1 MKTALKII
9 AIILILALLAGFITV
24 MVKSDFFRDLGAVEL
39 PDLPDLPGTIAGP
52 NPYLEIGG
60 VTYEYGMD
68 LADDS
73 ALRVDVK
80 DFEGALE
87 VNIVPGESFDFK
99 VGGVPY
105 KFPVSLEADW
115 NSIFDLQVG
124 EGYFTF
130 NNSNK
135 DLGEILS
142 TACFPEAEI
151 TDFFNINRAVAYFK
165 VEITAGDKNLVL
177 PITGFYDF
185 MDITLSDEHIVF

>member
-9 AIILILALLAGFITV
+9 AIILILALLAGFIIV
-24 MVKSDFFRDLGAVEL
+24 MVKSDFFRNLDDVDFPEI
-39 PDLPDLPGTIAGP
+39 PGITEARE
-52 NPYLEIGG
+52 PYLEIGG

-68 LADDS
+68 LADN
-73 ALRVDVK
+73 AVLRVDVK
-80 DFEGALE
+80 DFEGDFE

-99 VGGVPY
+99 VDGITY

-115 NSIFDLQVG
+115 NSVFELQVG

-177 PITGFYDF
+177 PITGFYDY
-185 MDITLSDEHIVF
+185 MDITLSEEVIIF

>member
-24 MVKSDFFRDLGAVEL
+24 MVKSDFFRNLDDVDFPEI
-39 PDLPDLPGTIAGP
+39 PGITEARG
-52 NPYLEIGG
+52 PYLEIGG
-60 VTYEYGMD
+60 VEYEYGMD
-68 LADDS
+68 LADN
-73 ALRVDVK
+73 AVLRVDVK

-115 NSIFDLQVG
+115 NSVFELQVG

-165 VEITAGDKNLVL
+165 VEITAGDKKLVL
-177 PITGFYDF
+177 PITGFYDY

>member
-60 VTYEYGMD
+60 VQYEYGMD
-68 LADDS
+68 LANES
-73 ALRVDVK
+73 SLRVDVI
-80 DFEGALE
+80 DFEGDFE

-99 VGGVPY
+99 VDGLTY

-115 NSIFDLQVG
+115 NSVFELQVG

-135 DLGEILS
+135 DLGDILT
-142 TACFPEAEI
+142 TACFPEAEV
-151 TDFFNINRAVAYFK
+151 TDFFNINRAVAYF
-165 VEITAGDKNLVL
+165 EIEVTAGEETLVL
-177 PITGFYDF
+177 PITGFYDY
-185 MDITLSDEHIVF
+185 MDITLSDEYIVF

>member
-39 PDLPDLPGTIAGP
+39 PDLPDLPGTIADP

-60 VTYEYGMD
+60 VEYEYGMD
-68 LADDS
+68 LADN
-73 ALRVDVK
+73 AVLRVDVK

-115 NSIFDLQVG
+115 NSVFELQVG

-165 VEITAGDKNLVL
+165 VEITAGDKKLVL
-177 PITGFYDF
+177 PITGFYDY

>member
-1 MKTALKII
+1 MLSSF
-9 AIILILALLAGFITV
+9 LICRIC
-24 MVKSDFFRDLGAVEL
+24 REL
-39 PDLPDLPGTIAGP
+39 SQ
-52 NPYLEIGG
+52 EIGG

>member
-60 VTYEYGMD
+60 VQYEYGMD
-68 LADDS
+68 LANES
-73 ALRVDVK
+73 SLRVEVI
-80 DFEGALE
+80 DFEGDFE

-99 VGGVPY
+99 VDGLTY

-115 NSIFDLQVG
+115 NSVFELQVG

-135 DLGEILS
+135 DLGDILT
-142 TACFPEAEI
+142 TACFPEAEV
-151 TDFFNINRAVAYFK
+151 TDFFNINRSVAYFK
-165 VEITAGDKNLVL
+165 VEITAGEEKLVL
-177 PITGFYDF
+177 PITGFYDY
-185 MDITLSDEHIVF
+185 MDITLSDEYIVF

>member
-9 AIILILALLAGFITV
+9 AIILILALLAGFIIV
-24 MVKSDFFRDLGAVEL
+24 MVKSDFFRNLDDVDFPEI
-39 PDLPDLPGTIAGP
+39 PGITEARE
-52 NPYLEIGG
+52 PYLEIGG

-68 LADDS
+68 LADN
-73 ALRVDVK
+73 AVLRVDVK
-80 DFEGALE
+80 DFEGDFE

-99 VGGVPY
+99 VDGITY

-115 NSIFDLQVG
+115 NSVFELQVG

-185 MDITLSDEHIVF
+185 MDITLSEEVIIF

>member
-24 MVKSDFFRDLGAVEL
+24 MVKSDFFRNLGAVEL
-39 PDLPDLPGTIAGP
+39 PDLPDLPGIIADP

-68 LADDS
+68 LADN
-73 ALRVDVK
+73 AVLRVDVK

-87 VNIVPGESFDFK
+87 VNIVPAESFDFK

-115 NSIFDLQVG
+115 NSVFELQVG

-135 DLGEILS
+135 NLGEILS

-165 VEITAGDKNLVL
+165 VEITAGDKKLVL
-177 PITGFYDF
+177 PITGFYDY

>member
-1 MKTALKII
+1 
-9 AIILILALLAGFITV
+9 
-24 MVKSDFFRDLGAVEL
+24 MVKSDFFRNLDDVDFPEI
-39 PDLPDLPGTIAGP
+39 PGITEARE
-52 NPYLEIGG
+52 PYLEIGG
-60 VTYEYGMD
+60 VEYEYGMD

-105 KFPVSLEADW
+105 KFPFSLEADW

-130 NNSNK
+130 DNSNK
-135 DLGEILS
+135 NLGEILT

-185 MDITLSDEHIVF
+185 MDITLSEEVIIF

>member
-99 VGGVPY
+99 VDGLTY

-115 NSIFDLQVG
+115 NSVFELQVG

-135 DLGEILS
+135 DLGDILT
-142 TACFPEAEI
+142 TACFPEAEV
-151 TDFFNINRAVAYFK
+151 TDFFNINRAVAYF
-165 VEITAGDKNLVL
+165 EIEVTAGEEKLVL
-177 PITGFYDF
+177 PITGFYDY
-185 MDITLSDEHIVF
+185 MDITLSDEYIVF

>member
-68 LADDS
+68 LANES
-73 ALRVDVK
+73 SLRVDVI
-80 DFEGALE
+80 DFEGDFE

-99 VGGVPY
+99 VDGLTY

-115 NSIFDLQVG
+115 NSVFELQVG

-135 DLGEILS
+135 DLGDILT
-142 TACFPEAEI
+142 TACFPEAEV
-151 TDFFNINRAVAYFK
+151 TDFFNINRAVAYF
-165 VEITAGDKNLVL
+165 EIEVTAGEETLVL
-177 PITGFYDF
+177 PITGFYDY
-185 MDITLSDEHIVF
+185 MPLRALAKMIVA

>member
-1 MKTALKII
+1 MKTVLKII
-9 AIILILALLAGFITV
+9 GIILILALLAGFITV
-24 MVKSDFFRDLGAVEL
+24 MIKTDFFRDLGAVEL
-39 PDLPDLPGTIAGP
+39 PDLPDLPGTTEDP
-52 NPYLEIGG
+52 EPYLEIGG
-60 VTYEYGMD
+60 VKYEYGMD

-80 DFEGALE
+80 DFEGDFE

-99 VGGVPY
+99 VDGRPY

-115 NSIFDLQVG
+115 NSVFELQVG

-177 PITGFYDF
+177 PITGFYDY